1 VVKIED
7 PRQGDESR
15 RYGPPFVGGESA
27 YFLSV
32 NRNKRRCAIDLK
44 SPAGRDAVLDLAS
57 AADVV
62 IENFRPGTLDK
73 WGLGFDALRARRS
86 DI

>member
-1 VVKIED
+1 
-7 PRQGDESR
+7 
-15 RYGPPFVGGESA
+15 
-27 YFLSV
+27 
-32 NRNKRRCAIDLK
+32 
-44 SPAGRDAVLDLAS
+44 LAS

-86 DI
+86 DIILCSISGFGRTGADAA